1 MEITYNDQIQE
12 VKEET
17 SVSEFVFSQIGEK
30 QNGIAIA
37 INEAIVP
44 KSEWAKTYLKAND
57 NLLIIK
63 ATQGG

>member
-1 MEITYNDQIQE
+1 MEITYNDQTQE
-12 VKEET
+12 VQEGT

-30 QNGIAIA
+30 QNGIAVA
-37 INEAIVP
+37 INDTIVP
-44 KSEWAKTYLKAND
+44 KSEWARTNLKAND

>member
-30 QNGIAIA
+30 QNGIAVA